1 VVIEVNR
8 VFIEE
13 GVTTSPKYGCHPA
26 ERTLDAL
33 LSAGTI
39 HVDKPAGP
47 TSHQVSA
54 WARDIIGLDRLGH
67 GGTLDPFATGLL
79 TLMLGKAM
87 RITQTVLTLD
97 KEYIAVFR
105 FPDSVEN
112 DKIDIAFKQLTG
124 VVWNVPPQESAVKIR
139 VRSRAI
145 SEFSR
150 LDSDGRIVVAKINCV
165 AGTYIRTLARDLGLL
180 LDGKVE
186 LIELRRS
193 KTGKRRVDN
202 SVTMQELVDAIWCWQ
217 ELDDAA
223 PLTKMLQPIEKT
235 LEGRSG
241 FVIKD
246 GAAAAVS
253 HGASLARTGII
264 AIDGDFSNDDEIVL
278 RTLKDEVVAL
288 ARAEIDSDK
297 IVMMKSGIVARPN
310 IVLMEAGTYPR
321 TWNREEAAESD
332 RTE

>member
-1 VVIEVNR
+1 MIEMNR
-8 VFIEE
+8 IIIEE
-13 GVTTSPKYGCHPA
+13 GVTTSTKHGCHPM
-26 ERTLDAL
+26 ERSLEAL

-39 HVDKPAGP
+39 HVDKPTGP

-54 WARDIIGLDRLGH
+54 WARDIIGLDRMGH

-87 RITQTVLTLD
+87 RITQTVLSLD

-105 FPDSVEN
+105 FPVSVA
-112 DKIDIAFKQLTG
+112 DKKIKSAFKQLTG

-139 VRSRAI
+139 VRSRVI
-145 SEFSR
+145 SKFST
-150 LDSDGRIVVAKINCV
+150 LDSDGRLVVAKINCV

-186 LIELRRS
+186 LMELRRS
-193 KTGKRRVDN
+193 KTGKRRVEK
-202 SVTMQELVDAIWCWQ
+202 SVTMQELVDAVWCWR
-217 ELDDAA
+217 ELDDTA

-235 LEGRSG
+235 LEGRPG

-264 AIDGDFSNDDEIVL
+264 AIDGDFSSDDEIIL
-278 RTLKDEVVAL
+278 RTLKDEVVAV
-288 ARAEIDSDK
+288 ARAEVDSNK
-297 IVMMKSGIVARPN
+297 ITTMKSGIVARPN

-321 TWNREEAAESD
+321 TWNREEAEESD
-332 RTE
+332 ETE